1 MAENK
6 QNKQNKQYVTHP
18 QANGN
23 VLISEDVIATI
34 VTNAVTDVKGVVSL
48 TTKPGADIVEFIG
61 KKNWGKGIKVQVTQ
75 DNEVSLDVNITVSYG
90 QSVVTVAKD
99 VQKAISKAVEEL
111 TGITIATVN
120 VNVCGIV
127 RQ

>member
-1 MAENK
+1 MAD
-6 QNKQNKQYVTHP
+6 NKQNKQYVSHP

-34 VTNAVTDVKGVVSL
+34 VANAVADVKGVVSL
-48 TTKPGADIVEFIG
+48 TTKPGADIAEFIG
-61 KKNWGKGIKVQVTQ
+61 KKNWGRGIKVSVSE

-90 QSVVTVAKD
+90 QRVVSVAQD
-99 VQKAISKAVEEL
+99 VQKAISNAVEEL